1 MGQDQQK
8 VCRKGNP
15 RRSTGAMTLNPSLA
29 DWHHLLRPA
38 ASVFKPIRGI
48 VCFGDTYS
56 VLRHLDNGNTVTS

>member
-1 MGQDQQK
+1 
-8 VCRKGNP
+8 
-15 RRSTGAMTLNPSLA
+15 MTLNPSLA